1 MPEACFRHID
11 HMQIIDRNSRG
22 REGCNVYIVTRIWWA
37 IDCASLNASGWFR
50 WLDAEI
56 SPAANGAFLRVYL
69 GVLAVR
75 FHFVE
80 T

>member
-1 MPEACFRHID
+1 M
-11 HMQIIDRNSRG
+11 
-22 REGCNVYIVTRIWWA
+22 YIVTRIWWA